1 MSKIGLLTL
10 DSRSYNYGGLLQ
22 EYALQKTVENLGY
35 QCEIID
41 YDMSSEPGMF
51 SYKRSLL
58 YLTPEKIFSKLK
70 DKKKQDIDI
79 SKVIIPRRERFD
91 EFRGGYIKLSSRCGY
106 TDLIEMQKKYQ
117 SIVCG
122 SDQIWSPSL
131 TRPSFFLDFVEDTKR
146 KIIYA
151 ASISR
156 DQLSKREA
164 KVYKRYLSCFDSVSV
179 REEKAKE
186 IIRGLNPALDVN
198 VVLDPTLLLEHKDW
212 EKIAG
217 EHALVDGS
225 YLFCYFLNLDQD
237 KREAAIKFAKK
248 KGLRV
253 VSLQCLP
260 ERYNSFDEGFSEDL
274 FPTGPV
280 EFLNLIMHSE
290 FVLTD
295 SFHAVVFSIIFNK
308 NFRVFERSRGK
319 HNMNSRLATLLSYV
333 EHREFLISPEDME
346 SCDTRKQSSFNYE
359 IIKEKKDMSIDYLLS
374 RMGGVNSIFT

>member
-41 YDMSSEPGMF
+41 YDISSELGMF

-58 YLTPEKIFSKLK
+58 YLTPEKVFSKLK
-70 DKKKQDIDI
+70 DKKKEDKGI
-79 SKVIIPRRERFD
+79 SKVIIPRHERFD
-91 EFRGGYIKLSSRCGY
+91 EFRDDNIKLSSRCRY
-106 TDLIEMQKKYQ
+106 SDLIEIQKKYQ

-131 TRPSFFLDFVEDTKR
+131 TRPSFFLDFVETTKK

-156 DQLSKREA
+156 DQLSKKEA

-179 REEKAKE
+179 REEKARE
-186 IIRGLNPALDVN
+186 IILGLNPTMDVN
-198 VVLDPTLLLEHKDW
+198 VVLDPTFLLERKNW

-217 EHALVDGS
+217 KQALVDGA
-225 YLFCYFLNLDQD
+225 YLFCYFLNLDEQ
-237 KREAAIKFAKK
+237 KKEAAIKFAKK
-248 KGLRV
+248 KGLRI
-253 VSLQCLP
+253 VSLPCLP
-260 ERYNSFDEGFSEDL
+260 ERYNSLDEGFSEDL

-280 EFLNLIMHSE
+280 EFLNLILHAE

-295 SFHAVVFSIIFNK
+295 SFHAAVFSIIFNK
-308 NFRVFERSRGK
+308 NFRVFERSMGK
-319 HNMNSRLATLLSYV
+319 HNMNSRLETLLNYVWSYV
-333 EHREFLISPEDME
+333 KSTKNFSYHQR
-346 SCDTRKQSSFNYE
+346 
-359 IIKEKKDMSIDYLLS
+359 
-374 RMGGVNSIFT
+374 V

>member
-1 MSKIGLLTL
+1 MRKIGLLTL

-22 EYALQKTVENLGY
+22 EYALQKTVVRLGY

-41 YDMSSEPGMF
+41 YDMSSELGMF

-70 DKKKQDIDI
+70 VKTKENKDI
-79 SKVIIPRRERFD
+79 SKVIIPRHERFD
-91 EFRGGYIKLSSRCGY
+91 EFRSEYIKLSSRCRY
-106 TDLIEMQKKYQ
+106 SDLIEMQNKYH

-131 TRPSFFLDFVEDTKR
+131 TRPSFFLDFVDATKK

-156 DQLSKREA
+156 DQLSKKEA
-164 KVYKRYLSCFDSVSV
+164 KVYKRYLSSFESVSV

-186 IIRGLNPALDVN
+186 IIHGLIPSMDVN
-198 VVLDPTLLLEHKDW
+198 VVLDPTFLLDHKDW

-217 EHALVDGS
+217 KQALVDEA
-225 YLFCYFLNLDQD
+225 YLFCYFLNIDEQ

-248 KGLRV
+248 NGLRI
-253 VSLQCLP
+253 VSLPCLP
-260 ERYNSFDEGFSEDL
+260 ERYNSLDEGFSEDL
-274 FPTGPV
+274 FPTKPA
-280 EFLNLIMHSE
+280 EFLNLILHAE

-295 SFHAVVFSIIFNK
+295 SFHPSVFSIVFNK

-319 HNMNSRLATLLSYV
+319 QNMNSRLETLLSYV
-333 EHREFLISPEDME
+333 KHREFLVSPERIE
-346 SCDTRKQSSFNYE
+346 SCNTRKQFSFNYE

-374 RMGGVNSIFT
+374 KIGGETV